1 MEKGLISVDRWA
13 EGSQAYFLT
22 HLHADHTQGLST
34 AWSGGPLFCS
44 RLSAKLLPFKFPGF
58 DLSLLRV
65 LDVGA
70 WHSLSLLS
78 PSSASE
84 TQVRVMPVDAHHCP
98 GSVMYL
104 FSGGFG
110 SLLYTGDFR
119 WEMTSEKANRSRDML
134 VKALNGSRVNT
145 LYLDNTYCNP
155 SYSFPS
161 RRDAAQQVVDII
173 ASHPEHHVIIGI
185 DTLGKEDLLVH
196 IARVLKIKI
205 WVWPE
210 RLQTMHILGF
220 DEIFTTK
227 TSLARVRAV
236 PRYSFT
242 LDTLEGL
249 NKMHPTIGIM
259 PSGLPWASKPLDRNE
274 NFFDSLARSYYN
286 KKANEVASKEERLH
300 PEIYTVPYS
309 DHSCFMELHEFV
321 QLVQPINIRGIVSS
335 SSCYIDPLCYFG
347 RCSGVYETFQ
357 RVQHKGKER
366 GKEHVRVVRAESSV
380 KVNGLIDSTRKG
392 RKCGTVQV
400 SGGYM
405 SRVSMSRRRRRGA
418 KIMEDIY
425 AD

>member
-1 MEKGLISVDRWA
+1 MERGLISVDRWA

-22 HLHADHTQGLST
+22 HLHADHTRGLSP
-34 AWSGGPLFCS
+34 AWSRGPLFCS
-44 RLSAKLLPFKFPGF
+44 RLSAKLLPFKLPGF

-84 TQVRVMPVDAHHCP
+84 TLVRVMPLDAHHCP
-98 GSVMYL
+98 GAVMYL
-104 FSGGFG
+104 FSGDFG

-119 WEMTSEKANRSRDML
+119 WETTSEKASRSRDML
-134 VKALNGSRVNT
+134 VKALDGSRVHA

-173 ASHPEHHVIIGI
+173 ASHPKHHVIIGI
-185 DTLGKEDLLVH
+185 DMLGKEDLLVH

-220 DEIFTTK
+220 DGIFTTK

-286 KKANEVASKEERLH
+286 KKANKDASKEERLH

-321 QLVQPINIRGIVSS
+321 QLVQPINMRGIVLS
-335 SSCYIDPLCYFG
+335 SSCYIDPSHYFG
-347 RCSGVYETFQ
+347 HCNGVCQTFQ
-357 RVQHKGKER
+357 RVQHKRKES

-380 KVNGLIDSTRKG
+380 KVNDSKRKG
-392 RKCGTVQV
+392 RKCGTVGV
-400 SGGYM
+400 SGVYM
-405 SRVSMSRRRRRGA
+405 SRVSASRRRRRGA
-418 KIMEDIY
+418 KIMEDNH